1 VWFVV
6 KFFSSFQFK
15 TIPFHAIFEACSW
28 NLFLCRLLSNI
39 VFMNNYTDMTD
50 EEYNA
55 LDEELTVNPPKII
68 SNGSDWLSQREI
80 RISGLKNMT
89 VQYLLTKAK
98 LDMVCHNTQA
108 TLDNLGV
115 GYLRVFTN
123 VVAKE
128 LLSKF

>member
-1 VWFVV
+1 M
-6 KFFSSFQFK
+6 
-15 TIPFHAIFEACSW
+15 
-28 NLFLCRLLSNI
+28 CRLLSNI